1 MKHHSSRPAVKCSVI
16 AIHSALA
23 ALGALALSVP
33 AHAQTESSAPA
44 APVASQ
50 APAAVP
56 AEQAPAPAEAA
67 APATAPMQTVS
78 VSASRISR
86 AGYSAPTPTTVIGAA
101 TLEQRATVNLGDVL
115 NEIPAFRGSQT
126 PAGGGIGNSGQTL
139 ADLRGLGATRTLVLL
154 DRHRL
159 PQTNNGAGI
168 DMSMIPTVLIRTV
181 DVVTGG
187 ASASYGSDAVAGVVN
202 IVLNDQLEGVKGNVQ
217 YGATRYNDARDTFGG
232 LAWGGS
238 FAGGK
243 GHIVVGGEYNKNTG
257 TDIYNDEREWGRKS
271 YTNIAFPNRAAG
283 IPANVI
289 AANGLWGNGTTG
301 GLIRTAGPLQGLAF
315 VKGPNGA
322 TTTARFSPG
331 QYSNFLVSQDFFTDE
346 ARAAN
351 EAAGITH
358 RIPTQLRPQLERGN
372 VMSKLSY
379 EFSDRLSAYVQPLFS
394 HTRSG
399 NILIARRDG
408 SGGGPALTIARDN
421 PYLVQALTPAQ
432 LALVP
437 AAGVSIGYLG
447 NDFGPVHREIT
458 HDTSYVSTGLEGKFG
473 ETWEWDVSYQNGR
486 DKADSQFSNNMIN
499 ANFRNAID
507 VVTVNGQ
514 VVCRNAAARAAGCEP
529 LNILGQASGSAGA
542 YTYIRGTGTAT
553 AQTISRLSEFSANVQ
568 GEPFSNWAGPVS
580 VGAGLERRKESLVTT
595 VDPLSPSAGWL
606 AGAGGNLPKAS
617 VTVREAYVETI
628 VPLLKDMP
636 FAKTL
641 DVNGAVRRTDY
652 SSSGMVTT
660 WKGGLTWEP
669 TADFRLRGTRS
680 RDIRAPNLVE
690 LYTPAAPSL
699 PVPADLRKGVPPI
712 TNAAGVTVGGNP
724 NLKPEIANTSTFG
737 VVFQPTYLKRL
748 SVSADYYQIGI
759 KGAITAT
766 SPQNVVTNCL
776 LGGVYSGNAYCSL
789 ISFANNDVVNGQ
801 ITGVQGT
808 TANVAEFRTRGVD
821 MQLSYRQP
829 LGEWSSAL
837 DGTLGI
843 NIQGTRVLEYRT
855 STDVSALYPEGIN
868 RAGQTGAGFGG
879 PAGLPKWMWT
889 TALDYKWKR
898 LSLNGQ
904 VRYISRSHQNN
915 GFVGP
920 DEAGFN
926 PAAVN
931 SVNNNMV
938 PSYTLVNV
946 GASYDFGG
954 DSGRRELYVTVNNL
968 LDRDPPPPANQN
980 AYYDLAGLTVK
991 AGVRF
996 SF

>member
-23 ALGALALSVP
+23 ALGALAMSVP
-33 AHAQTESSAPA
+33 AHAQTETSAPA
-44 APVASQ
+44 APVESQ
-50 APAAVP
+50 APG
-56 AEQAPAPAEAA
+56 A
-67 APATAPMQTVS
+67 APAAPASGQVQS
-78 VSASRISR
+78 VVVSASRIDR
-86 AGYSAPTPTTVIGAA
+86 AGYSAPTPTVSIGAA
-101 TLEQRATVNLGDVL
+101 TLEQRATVNIGDIL
-115 NEIPAFRGSQT
+115 NEIPSFRGSQT

-168 DMSMIPTVLIRTV
+168 DMSMIPTALIRTV

-187 ASASYGSDAVAGVVN
+187 ASASYGSDAVSGVVN
-202 IVLNDQLEGVKGNVQ
+202 IVLNDQLQGVKGNVQ
-217 YGATRYNDARDTFGG
+217 YGATRYNDMRDTFGS

-243 GHIVVGGEYNKNTG
+243 GHVIVGGEYNKNTG
-257 TDIYNDEREWGRKS
+257 TDIYNDERKWGRES
-271 YTNIAFPNRAAG
+271 YIVFAFPNRPAG
-283 IPANVI
+283 A
-289 AANGLWGNGTTG
+289 AANAIAENGLVGNGTTG
-301 GLIRTAGPLQGLAF
+301 GLIRTNGPLLGLAF
-315 VKGPNGA
+315 VKAPNGA
-322 TTTARFSPG
+322 TTTARFAPG
-331 QYSNFLVSQDFFTDE
+331 LYGNLLTSQDIFTDE

-351 EAAGITH
+351 AAAGITH
-358 RIPTQLRPQLERGN
+358 RYPLQLRPQLERAN
-372 VMSKLSY
+372 FLSKISY
-379 EFSDRLSAYVQPLFS
+379 EFNDSLSAYIQPLFS

-408 SGGGPALTIARDN
+408 AGAGPALPIARDN
-421 PYLVQALTPAQ
+421 AYLVQALTPAQ

-437 AAGVSIGYLG
+437 AAGLSIGYLG
-447 NDFGPVHREIT
+447 NDFGPVRRGIS
-458 HDTSYVSTGLEGKFG
+458 HDTSYISTGLEGKFG
-473 ETWEWDVSYQNGR
+473 ETWEWDISYQNGR
-486 DKADSQFSNNMIN
+486 DKADSEFANNMVN

-507 VVTVNGQ
+507 AVLVGGQ

-542 YTYIRGTGTAT
+542 FNYISGTAS
-553 AQTISRLSEFSANVQ
+553 AKTISRLREFSANVQ

-580 VGAGLERRKESLVTT
+580 VGAGLEHRKESLVTT
-595 VDPLSPSAGWL
+595 VDPLSQSNGWL
-606 AGAGGNLPKAS
+606 AGAGANLQSAS
-617 VTVREAYVETI
+617 VTVKEAYAETI

-660 WKGGLTWEP
+660 WKGGVSWEP
-669 TADFRLRGTRS
+669 TADFRLRATRS

-699 PVPADLRKGVPPI
+699 PLPQDPRPGVAPI

-724 NLKPEIANTSTFG
+724 DLKPEIANTVTFG

-748 SVSADYYQIGI
+748 SVSADYYRIDI
-759 KGAITAT
+759 DGAITSTAP
-766 SPQNVVTNCL
+766 SNVVNNCM
-776 LGGVYSGNAYCSL
+776 LGGVYSGNSYCSL
-789 ISFANNDVVNGQ
+789 ITFANNDVKNGQ
-801 ITGVQGT
+801 ITGIRGT
-808 TANVAEFRTRGVD
+808 TANVAEFRTRGLD

-829 LGEWSSAL
+829 LGELNAAL
-837 DGTLGI
+837 AGTLGF
-843 NIQGTRVLEYRT
+843 NIQGTRVFEYRT

-898 LSLNGQ
+898 LSVNGQ
-904 VRYISRSHQNN
+904 VRFISRGHQNN
-915 GFVGP
+915 GLVGP
-920 DEAGFN
+920 DEPGYT

-931 SVNNNMV
+931 SVNNNQI

-954 DSGRRELYVTVNNL
+954 ESGRRELYFTINNL
-968 LDRDPPPPANQN
+968 LDRTPPPPANQN
-980 AYYDLAGLTVK
+980 AYYDLAGLTLK

>member
-23 ALGALALSVP
+23 ALGALALAVP
-33 AHAQTESSAPA
+33 AHAQTEASAPA
-44 APVASQ
+44 APVENQ

-56 AEQAPAPAEAA
+56 AGPVPAPAEGP
-67 APATAPMQTVS
+67 APATGKVQSVV
-78 VSASRISR
+78 VSASRIDR
-86 AGYSAPTPTTVIGAA
+86 AGYSAPTPTVSIGAA
-101 TLEQRATVNLGDVL
+101 TLEQRATVNIGDIL
-115 NEIPAFRGSQT
+115 NEIPSFRGSQT
-126 PAGGGIGNSGQTL
+126 PAGGGIANSGQTL

-168 DMSMIPTVLIRTV
+168 DMSMIPTALIRTV

-187 ASASYGSDAVAGVVN
+187 ASASYGSDAVSGVVN
-202 IVLNDQLEGVKGNVQ
+202 IVLNDQLQGVKGNVQ
-217 YGATRYNDARDTFGG
+217 YGATRYNDMRDTFGS

-243 GHIVVGGEYNKNTG
+243 GHVIVGGEYNKNTG
-257 TDIYNDEREWGRKS
+257 TDIYNDERKWGRES
-271 YTNIAFPNRAAG
+271 HIVFAFPNRPAG
-283 IPANVI
+283 A
-289 AANGLWGNGTTG
+289 AANAIAENGLVGNGTTG
-301 GLIRTAGPLQGLAF
+301 GLIRTNGPLLGLAF
-315 VKGPNGA
+315 VKAPNGA
-322 TTTARFSPG
+322 TTTARFAPG
-331 QYSNFLVSQDFFTDE
+331 LYGNLLTSQDIFTNE

-358 RIPTQLRPQLERGN
+358 RYPLQLRPQLERAN
-372 VMSKLSY
+372 FLSKISY
-379 EFSDRLSAYVQPLFS
+379 EFNDRLSAYIQPLFS

-399 NILIARRDG
+399 NSIIARRDG
-408 SGGGPALTIARDN
+408 AGAGPALPIARDN
-421 PYLVQALTPAQ
+421 AYLVQALTPAQ

-437 AAGVSIGYLG
+437 AGGLSIGYLG
-447 NDFGPVHREIT
+447 NDFGPIQREIS
-458 HDTSYVSTGLEGKFG
+458 HDTSYISTGLEGKFG

-486 DKADSQFSNNMIN
+486 DKADSEFANNMVN

-507 VVTVNGQ
+507 AVVVNGQ

-542 YTYIRGTGTAT
+542 YNYIRGTAT
-553 AQTISRLSEFSANVQ
+553 GQTISRLREFSANVQ

-580 VGAGLERRKESLVTT
+580 VGAGLEHRKESLATT
-595 VDPLSPSAGWL
+595 VDPLSQSGGWL
-606 AGAGGNLPKAS
+606 AGAGAALQSAS
-617 VTVREAYVETI
+617 VTVKEAYAETI

-636 FAKTL
+636 FARTL

-660 WKGGLTWEP
+660 WKGGVSWEP

-699 PVPADLRKGVPPI
+699 PLPQDPRPGVAPI

-724 NLKPEIANTSTFG
+724 DLKPEIANTVTFG

-748 SVSADYYQIGI
+748 SVSADYYRIDI
-759 KGAITAT
+759 DGAITSTAP
-766 SPQNVVTNCL
+766 SNVLNNCM
-776 LGGVYSGNAYCSL
+776 LGGVYSGNSYCSL
-789 ISFANNDVVNGQ
+789 ITFANNDVKNGQ
-801 ITGVQGT
+801 ITGIRGT
-808 TANVAEFRTRGVD
+808 TANVAEFRTRGLD

-829 LGEWSSAL
+829 LAELNTAL
-837 DGTLGI
+837 AGTLGF

-898 LSLNGQ
+898 LSVNGQ
-904 VRYISRSHQNN
+904 VRFISRGHQNN
-915 GFVGP
+915 GLVGP
-920 DEAGFN
+920 DEPGYT

-931 SVNNNMV
+931 SINNNQI

-954 DSGRRELYVTVNNL
+954 DSGRRELYFTINNL
-968 LDRDPPPPANQN
+968 LDRAPPPPANQN
-980 AYYDLAGLTVK
+980 AYYDLAGLTLK

>member
-1 MKHHSSRPAVKCSVI
+1 MKHHSSRPTVKCSVI

-23 ALGALALSVP
+23 ALGALAISVP
-33 AHAQTESSAPA
+33 VHAQTEASAPA
-44 APVASQ
+44 APVESQ
-50 APAAVP
+50 SPAAVP
-56 AEQAPAPAEAA
+56 AGPLPAPAEAA
-67 APATAPMQTVS
+67 ASATGAVQSVV
-78 VSASRISR
+78 VSASRIDR
-86 AGYSAPTPTTVIGAA
+86 AGYSAPTPTVSIGAA
-101 TLEQRATVNLGDVL
+101 ALEQRATVNIGDIL
-115 NEIPAFRGSQT
+115 NEIPSFRGSQT
-126 PAGGGIGNSGQTL
+126 PAGGGIGNTGQTL

-187 ASASYGSDAVAGVVN
+187 ASASYGSDAVSGVVN
-202 IVLNDQLEGVKGNVQ
+202 IVLNDQLQGVKGNVQ
-217 YGATRYNDARDTFGG
+217 YGATRYNDARDTFAS

-243 GHIVVGGEYNKNTG
+243 GHVVVGGEYNKNTG
-257 TDIYNDEREWGRKS
+257 TDIYNDERAWGRDS
-271 YTNIAFPNRAAG
+271 YINWAFPNRAAG
-283 IPANVI
+283 VPANI
-289 AANGLWGNGTTG
+289 IGKNGLVGNGTTG
-301 GLIRTAGPLQGLAF
+301 GLIRTNGPLLGLAF
-315 VKGPNGA
+315 VKAPNGA
-322 TTTARFSPG
+322 TTTARFSQG
-331 QYSNFLVSQDFFTDE
+331 QYGNLLTSQDVFTDE

-351 EAAGITH
+351 AAAGITH
-358 RIPTQLRPQLERGN
+358 RYPLQLRPQLERAN
-372 VMSKLSY
+372 FLTKVTY

-408 SGGGPALTIARDN
+408 AGAGPTLPIARDN
-421 PYLVQALTPAQ
+421 AYLMQALTPAQ

-437 AAGVSIGYLG
+437 ATGIAIGYLG
-447 NDFGPVHREIT
+447 NDFGPVQRDVS
-458 HDTSYVSTGLEGKFG
+458 HDTSYISTGLQGKFG
-473 ETWEWDVSYQNGR
+473 ETWEWDISYQNGR
-486 DKADSQFSNNMIN
+486 DKADTEYSNNMIN

-507 VVTVNGQ
+507 AVTVNGQ

-529 LNILGQASGSAGA
+529 LNILGQASGSPGA
-542 YTYIRGTGTAT
+542 FNYIRGTSSGRTV
-553 AQTISRLSEFSANVQ
+553 SRLSEFSANVQ

-580 VGAGLERRKESLVTT
+580 VGAGLERRKESLATT
-595 VDPLSPSAGWL
+595 VDPLSQAGGWL
-606 AGAGGNLPKAS
+606 TGAGSNLNSAS
-617 VTVREAYVETI
+617 VTVKEVYAETI
-628 VPLLKDMP
+628 VPLLKDKP
-636 FAKTL
+636 FARTL
-641 DVNGAVRRTDY
+641 DLNGAVRRTDY

-660 WKGGLTWEP
+660 WKGGLSWEP
-669 TADFRLRGTRS
+669 SPDFRLRGTRS

-690 LYTPAAPSL
+690 LYTPATPNL
-699 PVPADLRKGVPPI
+699 PLPADPRPGVAPI

-724 NLKPEIANTSTFG
+724 DLKPEISNTLTVG

-748 SVSADYYQIGI
+748 SVSADYYRINI
-759 KGAITAT
+759 NGAITAT
-766 SPQNVVTNCL
+766 PTQNVVNNCL
-776 LGGVYSGNAYCSL
+776 QGGVYSGNAYCSL
-789 ISFANNDVVNGQ
+789 ISFANNDTVRGQ
-801 ITGVQGT
+801 ITGIRGT
-808 TANVAEFRTRGVD
+808 TANVAEFLTRGVD
-821 MQLSYRQP
+821 MQMTYRQP
-829 LGEWSSAL
+829 LGELSSAL
-837 DGTLGI
+837 AGTLAV
-843 NIQGTRVLEYRT
+843 NIQGTRVFEYRT

-904 VRYISRSHQNN
+904 VRFISRGHQNN
-915 GFVGP
+915 GFIGP
-920 DEAGFN
+920 DEPGYT

-931 SVNNNMV
+931 SVNNNMI

-946 GASYDFGG
+946 GASYDFGE
-954 DSGRRELYVTVNNL
+954 DAGRRELYFTVNNL
-968 LDRDPPPPANQN
+968 LDRAPPPPANQN

>member
-23 ALGALALSVP
+23 ALGALAIAVP
-33 AHAQTESSAPA
+33 AHAQTETSAPA
-44 APVASQ
+44 APVESQ
-50 APAAVP
+50 
-56 AEQAPAPAEAA
+56 APAEAA
-67 APATAPMQTVS
+67 APATGQIQSVV
-78 VSASRISR
+78 VSATRISR

-101 TLEQRATVNLGDVL
+101 TLEQRATVNIGDVL

-126 PAGGGIGNSGQTL
+126 PAGGGIANSGQTL

-168 DMSMIPTVLIRTV
+168 DLSMIPTALIRTV

-187 ASASYGSDAVAGVVN
+187 ASASYGSDAVSGVVN
-202 IVLNDQLEGVKGNVQ
+202 IVLNNQLEGVKGNVQ
-217 YGATRYNDARDTFGG
+217 YGATRYNDMRDTFGG
-232 LAWGGS
+232 LAWGSS

-243 GHIVVGGEYNKNTG
+243 GHIVVGGEYNKNSG
-257 TDIYNDEREWGRKS
+257 TDIYNDEREWGRNS
-271 YTNIAFPNRAAG
+271 DINFAFPNRPAG
-283 IPANVI
+283 A
-289 AANGLWGNGTTG
+289 AANIIDKNGLVGNGTTG
-301 GLIRTAGPLQGLAF
+301 GLIRTNGPLQGLAF

-331 QYSNFLVSQDFFTDE
+331 LYGNLLTSQDIFTDE

-351 EAAGITH
+351 EAAGISH
-358 RIPTQLRPQLERGN
+358 RYPTQLRPQLERGN
-372 VMSKLSY
+372 FMSKLTY
-379 EFSDRLSAYVQPLFS
+379 EFSDRLRAYVQPLFS

-399 NILIARRDG
+399 NIIIARRDG
-408 SGGGPALTIARDN
+408 AGAGPALTIARDN
-421 PYLVQALTPAQ
+421 AYLGQALTPAQ

-437 AAGVSIGYLG
+437 AAGLSIGYLG
-447 NDFGPVHREIT
+447 NDFGPAHRELS

-473 ETWEWDVSYQNGR
+473 ETWKWDVSYQNGR

-507 VVTVNGQ
+507 AVVVGGQ

-542 YTYIRGTGTAT
+542 FSYIAGTASGE
-553 AQTISRLSEFSANVQ
+553 TISRLSEFSANVQ

-595 VDPLSPSAGWL
+595 VDPLSQSNGWL
-606 AGAGGNLPKAS
+606 VGAGSSLQKAS
-617 VTVREAYVETI
+617 VTVKEAYAETI
-628 VPLLKDMP
+628 VPLLKDQA

-699 PVPADLRKGVPPI
+699 PLPADPRRGVAPI

-724 NLKPEIANTSTFG
+724 DLKPEISNTTTFG

-748 SVSADYYQIGI
+748 SVSADYYRINI
-759 KGAITAT
+759 EGAITSTA
-766 SPQNVVTNCL
+766 PQNVVNNCL
-776 LGGVYSGNAYCSL
+776 PGGVYSGNAYCSL

-801 ITGVQGT
+801 ITGIRGT
-808 TANVAEFRTRGVD
+808 TANVAEFKTRGVD
-821 MQLSYRQP
+821 LQLSYRQP
-829 LGEWSSAL
+829 LGEWSPAL
-837 DGTLGI
+837 AGTLGF
-843 NIQGTRVLEYRT
+843 NMQGTRVFEYRT

-889 TALDYKWKR
+889 TALDYKWQR

-920 DEAGFN
+920 DEAGYT

-954 DSGRRELYVTVNNL
+954 ESGRRELYVTINNL

-980 AYYDLAGLTVK
+980 AYYDLAGITVK

>member
-1 MKHHSSRPAVKCSVI
+1 MQHHSSRPTVKRSVI

-23 ALGALALSVP
+23 AIGALAISVP
-33 AHAQTESSAPA
+33 AHAQSETTPPA
-44 APVASQ
+44 APVEAQ
-50 APAAVP
+50 AAGT
-56 AEQAPAPAEAA
+56 
-67 APATAPMQTVS
+67 APATGPMQSVV
-78 VSASRISR
+78 VSASRIDR
-86 AGYSAPTPTTVIGAA
+86 AGYSAPTPTVSIGAA
-101 TLEQRATVNLGDVL
+101 TLEQRATVNIGDVL

-126 PAGGGIGNSGQTL
+126 PSGGGIGNSGQTL
-139 ADLRGLGATRTLVLL
+139 ADLRGLGPTRTLVLL
-154 DRHRL
+154 DRQRL
-159 PQTNNGAGI
+159 VQTNNGAGI

-187 ASASYGSDAVAGVVN
+187 ASASYGSDAVSGVVN
-202 IVLNDQLEGVKGNVQ
+202 IVLNDQLQGVKGNVQ
-217 YGATRYNDARDTFGG
+217 YGATRYNDARDTFGS

-238 FAGGK
+238 FAGGR
-243 GHIVVGGEYNKNTG
+243 GHVVVGGEYNKNTG
-257 TDIYNDEREWGRKS
+257 TDIYNDERAWGRDS
-271 YTNIAFPNRAAG
+271 YINWAFPNRAAG
-283 IPANVI
+283 VSANMI
-289 AANGLWGNGTTG
+289 GKNGLVGNGTTG
-301 GLIRTAGPLQGLAF
+301 GLIRTNGPLQGLAF
-315 VKGPNGA
+315 VNAPNGG
-322 TTTARFSPG
+322 TTTARFSPA
-331 QYSNFLVSQDFFTDE
+331 QYGNLLTSQDIFTDA

-358 RIPTQLRPQLERGN
+358 RYPLQLRPQLERAN
-372 VMSKLSY
+372 FLTKVTY
-379 EFSDRLSAYVQPLFS
+379 EFNDRLSAYVQPLLS

-408 SGGGPALTIARDN
+408 AGAGPTLTIARDN
-421 PYLVQALTPAQ
+421 PYLAQALTPAQ

-437 AAGVSIGYLG
+437 AAGLSIGYLG
-447 NDFGPVHREIT
+447 NDFGPVRRETT
-458 HDTSYVSTGLEGKFG
+458 HATSYISTGLKGKLG
-473 ETWEWDVSYQNGR
+473 ETWEWDVSYQTGR
-486 DKADSQFSNNMIN
+486 DKADSDYANNMIN

-507 VVTVNGQ
+507 AVVVNGQ

-542 YTYIRGTGTAT
+542 FNYIGGTARG
-553 AQTISRLSEFSANVQ
+553 QTVSRLSEISANVQ

-580 VGAGLERRKESLVTT
+580 VGAGLERRRESLATT
-595 VDPLSPSAGWL
+595 VDPLSQAGGWL
-606 AGAGGNLPKAS
+606 AGAGSNLQSAS
-617 VTVREAYVETI
+617 VTVKEVYAETI
-628 VPLLKDMP
+628 VPMLKDLP

-660 WKGGLTWEP
+660 WKGGLSWEP
-669 TADFRLRGTRS
+669 SADFRLRATRS

-699 PVPADLRKGVPPI
+699 PLPADTRPGVAPI

-724 NLKPEIANTSTFG
+724 DLKPEIANTVTFG
-737 VVFQPTYLKRL
+737 MVFQPSYLKRL
-748 SVSADYYQIGI
+748 SVSADYYRINI
-759 KGAITAT
+759 EGAITSTA
-766 SPQNVVTNCL
+766 PQNVVNNCL
-776 LGGVYSGNAYCSL
+776 PGGVYSGNSYCSL
-789 ISFANNDVVNGQ
+789 ISFANNDVVRGQ
-801 ITGVQGT
+801 ITGIRGT
-808 TANVAEFRTRGVD
+808 TANVAEFQTRGLD
-821 MQLSYRQP
+821 MQMTYRQP
-829 LGEWSSAL
+829 LGELSAAL
-837 DGTLGI
+837 AGTLGV
-843 NIQGTRVLEYRT
+843 NIQGTRVFEYRT
-855 STDVSALYPEGIN
+855 STDVSAIYPEGIN

-904 VRYISRSHQNN
+904 VRFISRGHQNN

-920 DEAGFN
+920 DEPGYT

-931 SVNNNMV
+931 SVNDNMI

-946 GASYDFGG
+946 GASYDFGA
-954 DSGRRELYVTVNNL
+954 DEGRREFYFTINNL
-968 LDRDPPPPANQN
+968 LDRAPPPPANQN

>member
-1 MKHHSSRPAVKCSVI
+1 MQHHSSRPAVKCSVI

-23 ALGALALSVP
+23 ALGAFAIAVP
-33 AHAQTESSAPA
+33 AHAQTEASAPA
-44 APVASQ
+44 ASVESQ
-50 APAAVP
+50 AQGAVP
-56 AEQAPAPAEAA
+56 AGPTPAPAEAA
-67 APATAPMQTVS
+67 APATGQMQS
-78 VSASRISR
+78 VVVTASRISR
-86 AGYSAPTPTTVIGAA
+86 AGYSAPTPTVVIGAA
-101 TLEQRATVNLGDVL
+101 TLEQRATVNIGDVL
-115 NEIPAFRGSQT
+115 NESPAFRGSQT
-126 PAGGGIGNSGQTL
+126 PAGGGIGNTGQTL
-139 ADLRGLGATRTLVLL
+139 ADLRGLGPTRTLVLL

-168 DMSMIPTVLIRTV
+168 DLSIIPTVLIRTV

-187 ASASYGSDAVAGVVN
+187 ASASYGSDAVSGVVN
-202 IVLNDQLEGVKGNVQ
+202 VVLNDRLQGVKGNVQ

-243 GHIVVGGEYNKNTG
+243 GHVVVGGEYNKNTG
-257 TDIYNDEREWGRKS
+257 TAIFNDEREWGRES
-271 YTNIAFPNRAAG
+271 YTNAPFPNRAAG
-283 IPANVI
+283 SPANII
-289 AANGLWGNGTTG
+289 ANNGLVGNGTTG
-301 GLIRTAGPLQGLAF
+301 GLIRTNGPLLGLAF
-315 VKGPNGA
+315 VKAPNGA

-331 QYSNFLVSQDFFTDE
+331 LYGNLLTSLDIFSD
-346 ARAAN
+346 AAKAAN

-358 RIPTQLRPQLERGN
+358 RYPTQLRPQLERGN
-372 VMSKLSY
+372 FLTKVSY
-379 EFSDRLSAYVQPLFS
+379 EFTDRLSAYVQPMFS

-399 NILIARRDG
+399 NVLIARRDG
-408 SGGGPALTIARDN
+408 AGAGPALPIARDN
-421 PYLVQALTPAQ
+421 AYLVQALTPAQ

-437 AAGVSIGYLG
+437 AAGLSIGYLG
-447 NDFGPVHREIT
+447 NDFGPVQRDT
-458 HDTSYVSTGLEGKFG
+458 SHDTSYISTGLEGKFG
-473 ETWEWDVSYQNGR
+473 ETWKWDVSYQNGR
-486 DKADSQFSNNMIN
+486 DKADTEYANNMIN

-507 VVTVNGQ
+507 AVVVNGQ

-529 LNILGQASGSAGA
+529 LNILGQASGSPGA
-542 YTYIRGTGTAT
+542 FNYIRGTASAKTV
-553 AQTISRLSEFSANVQ
+553 SRLSEVSANVQ

-580 VGAGLERRKESLVTT
+580 VGAGFERRKESLVTT
-595 VDPLSPSAGWL
+595 VDPLSQSAGWL
-606 AGAGGNLPKAS
+606 AGAGSALQSAS
-617 VTVREAYVETI
+617 VTVKEVYAETI
-628 VPLLKDMP
+628 MPLLKDMP

-669 TADFRLRGTRS
+669 TAEFRLRGTRS

-690 LYTPAAPSL
+690 LYTPTAPSL
-699 PVPADLRKGVPPI
+699 PLPADPRPGVAPI
-712 TNAAGVTVGGNP
+712 TNSAGVTIGGNP
-724 NLKPEIANTSTFG
+724 NLKPEIANTVTFG
-737 VVFQPTYLKRL
+737 VVFQPSYLKRL
-748 SVSADYYQIGI
+748 SVSADYYRIDI
-759 KGAITAT
+759 KGAITSTAT
-766 SPQNVVTNCL
+766 QNVVNNCL
-776 LGGVYSGNAYCSL
+776 PGGVYSGNSYCSL
-789 ISFANNDVVNGQ
+789 ISFANNDVVKGQ
-801 ITGVQGT
+801 IIGIQGT

-837 DGTLGI
+837 AGTLGF
-843 NIQGTRVLEYRT
+843 NVQGTRVFEYST

-889 TALDYKWKR
+889 TALDYKWQR
-898 LSLNGQ
+898 LSVNGQ

-920 DEAGFN
+920 DEAGYS

-931 SVNNNMV
+931 SVNNNIV

-946 GASYDFGG
+946 GASYDFGEK
-954 DSGRRELYVTVNNL
+954 SGRRELYFTVNNL

-980 AYYDLAGLTVK
+980 AYYDLAGLSLK

>member
-44 APVASQ
+44 TPVESQ
-50 APAAVP
+50 TPAAVP
-56 AEQAPAPAEAA
+56 AEPVPAPAEAA
-67 APATAPMQTVS
+67 APATGPMQSVV

-101 TLEQRATVNLGDVL
+101 TLEQRATVNIGDVL

-126 PAGGGIGNSGQTL
+126 PAGGGLANSGQTL

-168 DMSMIPTVLIRTV
+168 DLSMIPTVLIRTV

-187 ASASYGSDAVAGVVN
+187 ASASYGSDAVSGVVN
-202 IVLNDQLEGVKGNVQ
+202 IVLNDSLEGVKGNLQ

-243 GHIVVGGEYNKNTG
+243 GHIVVGGEYNKNSG
-257 TDIYNDEREWGRKS
+257 TDIFNDEREWGRES
-271 YTNIAFPNRAAG
+271 YINFAFPNRAAG
-283 IPANVI
+283 V
-289 AANGLWGNGTTG
+289 AANIIGKNGLVGNGTTG
-301 GLIRTAGPLQGLAF
+301 GLIRTNGPLLGLAF
-315 VKGPNGA
+315 VKAPNGA

-331 QYSNFLVSQDFFTDE
+331 QYGNFNTSQDIFTDE

-358 RIPTQLRPQLERGN
+358 RYTTQLRPQLERAN
-372 VMSKLSY
+372 FLTKVSY
-379 EFSDRLSAYVQPLFS
+379 EFNDRLSAYVQPLFS

-399 NILIARRDG
+399 NILITRRDG
-408 SGGGPALTIARDN
+408 AGAGPALPIARDN
-421 PYLVQALTPAQ
+421 AYLVQALTPAQ

-437 AAGVSIGYLG
+437 AGGLSIGYLG
-447 NDFGPVHREIT
+447 NDFGPVVRETT
-458 HDTSYVSTGLEGKFG
+458 HDTSYISTGLNGKFG

-486 DKADSQFSNNMIN
+486 DKANTDYVNNMIN

-507 VVTVNGQ
+507 AVMVNGQ

-529 LNILGQASGSAGA
+529 LNILGQASGTPGA
-542 YTYIRGTGTAT
+542 FNYIRGTASGKTV
-553 AQTISRLSEFSANVQ
+553 SRLSEFSANVQ

-595 VDPLSPSAGWL
+595 VDPLSQSTGWL
-606 AGAGGNLPKAS
+606 TGAGANLQKAS
-617 VTVREAYVETI
+617 VTVKEVYAETI
-628 VPLLKDMP
+628 VPLLKDVP

-690 LYTPAAPSL
+690 LYTPTAPSL
-699 PVPADLRKGVPPI
+699 PLPADPRPGVAAI
-712 TNAAGVTVGGNP
+712 TNTAGVTVGGNP
-724 NLKPEIANTSTFG
+724 NLKPEISNTATFG
-737 VVFQPTYLKRL
+737 IVFQPSYLKRL
-748 SVSADYYQIGI
+748 SVSADYYRINI
-759 KGAITAT
+759 EGAITAT
-766 SPQNVVTNCL
+766 ATQNVVNNCL
-776 LGGVYSGNAYCSL
+776 LGGVYSGNSYCSL
-789 ISFANNDVVNGQ
+789 ISFANNDVVRGQ
-801 ITGVQGT
+801 ITGVRGT
-808 TANVAEFRTRGVD
+808 TANVAEFKTRGVD

-898 LSLNGQ
+898 LSVNGQ

-915 GFVGP
+915 GFIGP
-920 DEAGFN
+920 DEAGYS

-954 DSGRRELYVTVNNL
+954 ESGRRELYFTVNNL

-980 AYYDLAGLTVK
+980 AYYDLAGLTLK